1 MKIEVRNNNVEG
13 ALRGLKKK
21 LQEDGVF
28 NKLREQEYFRSKGE
42 KRRIAKAAGKAR
54 AKKEAQRKLEEY
66 GF

>member
-13 ALRGLKKK
+13 AMRVLKKK
-21 LQEDGVF
+21 LQEDGIF